1 MRGKPRDSLPSLEIR
16 RRISDSRVFAAIR
29 SDQFKIFSVLGAV
42 ALSMALSVAGILSG
56 LGLFLLAMLAAEA
69 ASVVL
74 SSLLFSFSLATF
86 LVCYM
91 WLTS

>member
-16 RRISDSRVFAAIR
+16 SRIRDNRLSRLVK

-42 ALSMALSVAGILSG
+42 ALAMTLSVAGILSG
-56 LGLFLLAMLAAEA
+56 LGLFAAQPMGVVGSSILL
-69 ASVVL
+69 
-74 SSLLFSFSLATF
+74 SFSVGTF
-86 LVCYM
+86 LVCYL

>member
-16 RRISDSRVFAAIR
+16 SRIRDNRLSRLVK

-42 ALSMALSVAGILSG
+42 ALAMTLSVAGILSG
-56 LGLFLLAMLAAEA
+56 LGLFLLAMLATEA
-69 ASVVL
+69 VSVVA
-74 SSLLFSFSLATF
+74 SSLLLAFSVTTF
-86 LVCYM
+86 IVCYF

>member
-16 RRISDSRVFAAIR
+16 RRISNSRVSAAIR

-42 ALSMALSVAGILSG
+42 ALAMTLSVAGILSG
-56 LGLFLLAMLAAEA
+56 LGLFLLAMLAAQPM
-69 ASVVL
+69 SVVG
-74 SSLLFSFSLATF
+74 SSLLLSFSVGTF
-86 LVCYM
+86 LACYL

>member
-16 RRISDSRVFAAIR
+16 RRISNSRVSAAIR

-42 ALSMALSVAGILSG
+42 ALAMALSVAGILSG
-56 LGLFLLAMLAAEA
+56 LGLFLLAMLAAKTT
-69 ASVVL
+69 SVIL

-86 LVCYM
+86 LLCYI

>member
-16 RRISDSRVFAAIR
+16 SRISNSRVFAAIR

-42 ALSMALSVAGILSG
+42 ALAMTLSVAGILSG
-56 LGLFLLAMLAAEA
+56 LGLFLLAMLATEA
-69 ASVVL
+69 VSVVA
-74 SSLLFSFSLATF
+74 SSLLLAFSVTTF
-86 LVCYM
+86 IVCYF